1 MKENKRLKRRVR
13 NSYIISTVSIALV
26 LFLLGTV
33 GYLLSAAV
41 KTADSLQNRAMVTVE
56 LKRDILPEQRESIEK
71 QLAAKEFVSSVE
83 FSSKEDK
90 AADEQ
95 FREMFGS
102 DFEEVLGENPLLDSY
117 EILLDGVAIDAEQME
132 RFVGE
137 VKDMK
142 GVSDVVVPLGMVE
155 QINSTISSVRL
166 VLLVFGAVLL
176 VISLILLNNTIRVS
190 IFSKRYIINTMK
202 LVGATKWFIMR
213 PFLASSIAQGLWA
226 GVAAAI
232 LFVTVVWRIDRSMPE
247 LNSLTQLSQ
256 TGVILAAM
264 IAGGV
269 VISLLFTTFAVNKFV
284 NMKSNKI
291 HLY

>member
-95 FREMFGS
+95 FRAMFGS

-117 EILLDGVAIDAEQME
+117 EILLDGGAIDAGQME

-137 VKDMK
+137 VKAMK

-166 VLLVFGAVLL
+166 VLLVFRAVLL

-269 VISLLFTTFAVNKFV
+269 VISLFFTTFAVNKFV